1 MGYVALQQREAAM
14 WLDVFFVIK
23 KILSVI
29 LLPPLL
35 PLLVIIVGLF
45 FARWRPRAGKVV
57 TWTGV
62 LLSLGLMM
70 PAGVDLFS
78 APLEAIPVVQPKAL
92 QQAQAIVILGGGQ
105 RLNAKEYGGAAPNRL
120 TLERLRYGAHLARQS
135 GLPVLV
141 TGGALNGMV
150 AEAVV
155 MAKSLREDFG
165 VTPQWIEARSLDTQ
179 GNAYYSAQMLR
190 PREGA
195 RDVKGAKDMKRG
207 IRRIVLV
214 THAAHMRRSVNEF
227 TAQGFEV
234 VPAPTA
240 FYAQGKGDTVLGD
253 FFPGANAAYAGW
265 YALHEWLGIL
275 SQHLRDS
282 GFDPFKLS
290 GQVLYN
296 GASVGEK
303 VGVVEKSGLRIIKT
317 NGA

>member
-1 MGYVALQQREAAM
+1 M
-14 WLDVFFVIK
+14 WLDVFFVMK

-57 TWTGV
+57 TWMGV

-141 TGGALNGMV
+141 TGGAPKGMV
-150 AEAVV
+150 GEAVV

-179 GNAYYSAQMLR
+179 GNAYFSAQMLR
-190 PREGA
+190 PKEA
-195 RDVKGAKDMKRG
+195 RG
-207 IRRIVLV
+207 ISRIVLV

-234 VPAPTA
+234 TPAPTA
-240 FYAQGKGDTVLGD
+240 FYAQGQGDTVLGD

-275 SQHLRDS
+275 SQNLRDS
-282 GFDPFKLS
+282 VFKRAPFKFFN
-290 GQVLYN
+290 QAQDDDAN
-296 GASVGEK
+296 AGEK
-303 VGVVEKSGLRIIKT
+303 ASAVEQK
-317 NGA
+317 

>member
-1 MGYVALQQREAAM
+1 M
-14 WLDVFFVIK
+14 WLDVFFVMK

-141 TGGALNGMV
+141 TGGAPKGMV

-179 GNAYYSAQMLR
+179 GNAYFSAQMLR
-190 PREGA
+190 PGGGARDEGA
-195 RDVKGAKDMKRG
+195 RDVKGAKNMRRG

-234 VPAPTA
+234 TPAPTA

-253 FFPGANAAYAGW
+253 FSPGANAAYAGW

-275 SQHLRDS
+275 SQNLRDS
-282 GFDPFKLS
+282 VFKPFKFFN
-290 GQVLYN
+290 QAQDDDAN
-296 GASVGEK
+296 AGEK
-303 VGVVEKSGLRIIKT
+303 ASAVEQKRPAY
-317 NGA
+317 N

>member
-1 MGYVALQQREAAM
+1 M
-14 WLDVFFVIK
+14 WLDVFFVMK
-23 KILSVI
+23 KILSAI

-141 TGGALNGMV
+141 TGGAPKGMV

-190 PREGA
+190 PGEGA
-195 RDVKGAKDMKRG
+195 RDEGARDEGARDEGAKNMRRG

-234 VPAPTA
+234 TPAPTA

-275 SQHLRDS
+275 SQQLRDW

>member
-1 MGYVALQQREAAM
+1 MSFDALF
-14 WLDVFFVIK
+14 LLK
-23 KILSVI
+23 KFLSLV

-35 PLLVIIVGLF
+35 PLLFIVCGLLLY
-45 FARWRPRAGKVV
+45 RRSPGLGK
-57 TWTGV
+57 TLAWGGV
-62 LLSLGLMM
+62 LASLFLMT
-70 PAGVDLFS
+70 PAGVALLS
-78 APLEAIPVVQPKAL
+78 SPLERVPVLRMSSLPH
-92 QQAQAIVILGGGQ
+92 AQAIVILGGGQ
-105 RLNAKEYGGAAPNRL
+105 RLQAEEYGGAAPNRV
-120 TLERLRYGAHLARQS
+120 TLERLRYGAYLARQS

-141 TGGALNGMV
+141 TGGAPKGMV

-165 VTPQWIEARSLDTQ
+165 VTPQWIETRSLDTQ

-195 RDVKGAKDMKRG
+195 RDVKGARDMKRG

-240 FYAQGKGDTVLGD
+240 FYAQGKGDTVLSD

-265 YALHEWLGIL
+265 YALHEWLGLL
-275 SQHLRDS
+275 SQQLRGW

-290 GQVLYN
+290 GQVLLYN

-303 VGVVEKSGLRIIKT
+303 VGVVEKSGLRIIKA

>member
-1 MGYVALQQREAAM
+1 M
-14 WLDVFFVIK
+14 WLDVFFVMK

-29 LLPPLL
+29 LLPPFL
-35 PLLVIIVGLF
+35 PLLMIIVGLF

-141 TGGALNGMV
+141 SGGAPKGMV

-179 GNAYYSAQMLR
+179 RNAYYSAQMLR
-190 PREGA
+190 PGEGA
-195 RDVKGAKDMKRG
+195 RDEGAKNMKRG

-234 VPAPTA
+234 TPAPTA
-240 FYAQGKGDTVLGD
+240 FYAQGKGDTILGD

-265 YALHEWLGIL
+265 FALHEWLGIL
-275 SQHLRDS
+275 SQQLRDW

-303 VGVVEKSGLRIIKT
+303 VGVVQKIGLRIIKT

>member
-1 MGYVALQQREAAM
+1 M
-14 WLDVFFVIK
+14 WVNFFFLTK
-23 KILSVI
+23 KFLSVI

-35 PLLVIIVGLF
+35 PLLVIILGLL
-45 FARWRPRAGKVV
+45 FAYWRPQAGKVI

-62 LLSLGLMM
+62 LLSFGLML

-141 TGGALNGMV
+141 TGGAPKGMV
-150 AEAVV
+150 GEAVV

-190 PREGA
+190 PREEP

-282 GFDPFKLS
+282 VFKPFKLS
-290 GQVLYN
+290 SQVLD
-296 GASVGEK
+296 GDASVGEK
-303 VGVVEKSGLRIIKT
+303 AGAVEKSGLRIIKT
-317 NGA
+317 NGV

>member
-1 MGYVALQQREAAM
+1 M
-14 WLDVFFVIK
+14 WLDVFFVMK

-35 PLLVIIVGLF
+35 PLLVIIAGLL
-45 FARWRPRAGKVV
+45 FAHWRPRAGKVV

-62 LLSLGLMM
+62 LLSLGLML

-120 TLERLRYGAHLARQS
+120 TLERLRYGARLARQS

-141 TGGALNGMV
+141 TGGAPKGMV
-150 AEAVV
+150 GEAVV

-165 VTPQWIEARSLDTQ
+165 VAPRWIEARSLDTQ

-190 PREGA
+190 PKEA
-195 RDVKGAKDMKRG
+195 RG

-214 THAAHMRRSVNEF
+214 THAAHMRRSVHEF
-227 TAQGFEV
+227 TAQGFEAT
-234 VPAPTA
+234 PAPTA
-240 FYAQGKGDTVLGD
+240 FYAQGQGDTVLGD

-275 SQHLRDS
+275 SQNLRDS
-282 GFDPFKLS
+282 VFKPFKFFNPA
-290 GQVLYN
+290 QDDD
-296 GASVGEK
+296 ASAGGK
-303 VGVVEKSGLRIIKT
+303 ASAVEKFDLRIIKT
-317 NGA
+317 NGL

>member
-1 MGYVALQQREAAM
+1 M
-14 WLDVFFVIK
+14 WLDVFFVMK

-141 TGGALNGMV
+141 SGGAPKGMV

-179 GNAYYSAQMLR
+179 GNAYFSAQMLR
-190 PREGA
+190 PKEA
-195 RDVKGAKDMKRG
+195 RG
-207 IRRIVLV
+207 ISRIVLV

-234 VPAPTA
+234 TPAPTA

-275 SQHLRDS
+275 SQQLRDW